1 VLDLVTINRKKV
13 GKLTAQV
20 LLDWGQMLVSCL
32 TVHGL
37 DPPVVSLVGCL
48 AEIIDISDVHVTTL
62 ICNVIMQIPT
72 HAHVPRYHM

>member
-1 VLDLVTINRKKV
+1 MDSKQAGAPQKV

-20 LLDWGQMLVSCL
+20 L
-32 TVHGL
+32 GL
-37 DPPVVSLVGCL
+37 GANAGKLPDTLVGCL